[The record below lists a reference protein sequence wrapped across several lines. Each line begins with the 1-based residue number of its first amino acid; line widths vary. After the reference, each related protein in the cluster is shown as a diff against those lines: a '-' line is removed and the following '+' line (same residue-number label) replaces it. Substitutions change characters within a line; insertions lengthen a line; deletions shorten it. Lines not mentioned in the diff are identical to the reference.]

1 MSGTTE
7 RAIGALEFALK
18 TEVDGRRYYE
28 TIAENTKSPLVAS
41 TFRALAQ
48 DEICHIRAINDHIAA
63 LKQSG
68 SWKDF
73 SLTARVSDLSG
84 EVMTMFREAMEGE
97 TATAAA
103 PDDTEAYRQASVF
116 EQKGIEF
123 YGEQA
128 SAATDAQAKAFWSFL
143 VDEER
148 RHLALI
154 EETMGYLDHP
164 EDWFLI
170 GERGMLDGG

>member
-1 MSGTTE
+1 MSVNTE
-7 RAIGALEFALK
+7 KAISALEYALK
-18 TEVDGRRYYE
+18 TEVDGRKYYE
-28 TIAENTKSPLVAS
+28 TIAANTKSPLVAS

-48 DEICHIRAINDHIAA
+48 DEIGHIHAINDYIAT
-63 LKQSG
+63 LKQAG

-103 PDDTEAYRQASVF
+103 PDDTEAYRQAAGF
-116 EQKGIEF
+116 EKKGIEF

-128 SAATDAQAKAFWSFL
+128 SAATDDQARAFWSFL
-143 VDEER
+143 ADEER

-170 GERGMLDGG
+170 GERGLLDGG

>member
-7 RAIGALEFALK
+7 KAISALEFALK
-18 TEVDGRRYYE
+18 TEVDGRKYYE
-28 TIAENTKSPLVAS
+28 AIAANTKSPLVAA
-41 TFRALAQ
+41 TFKALAQ
-48 DEICHIRAINDHIAA
+48 DEVCHIRAINDYIAA

-68 SWKDF
+68 SWRDF

-84 EVMTMFREAMEGE
+84 EVMTMFREALEGE
-97 TATAAA
+97 IPTAAA
-103 PDDTEAYRQASVF
+103 PDDTEAYRQASGF

-123 YGEQA
+123 YSEQA
-128 SAATDAQAKAFWSFL
+128 AAATDPQAKAFWSFL
-143 VDEER
+143 TDEER

-154 EETMGYLDHP
+154 QETMGYLDHP

-170 GERGMLDGG
+170 GERGLLDGG

>member
-1 MSGTTE
+1 MSGNTE
-7 RAIGALEFALK
+7 KAITALEYALK

-28 TIAENTKSPLVAS
+28 TIAANTQSPLVAS
-41 TFRALAQ
+41 TFKALAQ
-48 DEICHIRAINDHIAA
+48 DEVCHIRAINDHIAA
-63 LKQSG
+63 LKQAG

-97 TATAAA
+97 TPAAAA
-103 PDDTEAYRQASVF
+103 PDDTEAYRQAAGF
-116 EQKGIEF
+116 EEKGIEF
-123 YGEQA
+123 YAGQA
-128 SAATDAQAKAFWSFL
+128 EAAADAQAKAFWSFL
-143 VDEER
+143 ADEER

-154 EETMGYLDHP
+154 QETMGYLDHP

-170 GERGMLDGG
+170 GERGLLDGG